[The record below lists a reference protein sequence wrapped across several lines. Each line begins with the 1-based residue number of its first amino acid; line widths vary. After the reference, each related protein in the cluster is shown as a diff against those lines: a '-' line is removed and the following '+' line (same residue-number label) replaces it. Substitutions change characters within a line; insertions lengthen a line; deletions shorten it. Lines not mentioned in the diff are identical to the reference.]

1 MQRSWMMA
9 VAASM
14 HFAAGIQRTRGTY
27 WLEKLARLP
36 LLLHSSDAG
45 RIAAPGPVLAGYSHS
60 QRVMGK
66 CHIYVQ
72 WDLLASILVT

>member
-14 HFAAGIQRTRGTY
+14 HCGHPADSSHLLTGEAGAATSTF
-27 WLEKLARLP
+27 
-36 LLLHSSDAG
+36 LHSSEAG
-45 RIAAPGPVLAGYSHS
+45 RIAAPGPVPAGYSHS